1 MNFYF
6 RLLQVVVG
14 DIHVFD
20 LTSNPGLLAVS
31 SGTASISTGA
41 LTLIHLINLDY
52 FKITLS
58 QVDLMAQSLP
68 KINEFRGILDTK
80 IFTLHK
86 ALDSVLPKTRSKRWD
101 ALGSGIKWMAGNA
114 DADDLVDIYKNFD
127 DLHSKQKELIDSNND
142 QIKLNDVF
150 EDRINELSRLISQS
164 IPAKIN
170 ETVDSLQF
178 VNLMINLDL
187 ARSKLEDIHE
197 AISLSRIKVLSKNIL
212 GEKELEFIAGELKRQ
227 KVNFTSTSEMFTY
240 LTPSFHYENEV
251 IHFHIH
257 IPQVENGFEKLII
270 EPLTKDNK
278 EIEIAFNEI
287 LIKNEKTFA
296 IIENCHEAAT
306 ATICFPS
313 QLKNIEDNQCIA
325 KLARAQHADCIFK
338 EIGQKPSAKLI
349 GDGQLLVKN
358 VIQPILLINSCG
370 MGSHSITG
378 SFLISFRNCSV
389 TVFNNRCRLSIRNHK
404 QAVTIVP
411 NVFQNTRHMFRSSSH
426 PFL

>member
-41 LTLIHLINLDY
+41 LTLTHLINLDY

-127 DLHSKQKELIDSNND
+127 NLHSKQKELIDSNND

-178 VNLMINLDL
+178 INLMINLDL

-197 AISLSRIKVLSKNIL
+197 AISLSRIKVLSKKYP
-212 GEKELEFIAGELKRQ
+212 GRKRVGIHCWRV
-227 KVNFTSTSEMFTY
+227 KKTKSKFYIYERNVY
-240 LTPSFHYENEV
+240 LPY
-251 IHFHIH
+251 
-257 IPQVENGFEKLII
+257 
-270 EPLTKDNK
+270 
-278 EIEIAFNEI
+278 
-287 LIKNEKTFA
+287 
-296 IIENCHEAAT
+296 
-306 ATICFPS
+306 
-313 QLKNIEDNQCIA
+313 
-325 KLARAQHADCIFK
+325 
-338 EIGQKPSAKLI
+338 
-349 GDGQLLVKN
+349 
-358 VIQPILLINSCG
+358 
-370 MGSHSITG
+370 
-378 SFLISFRNCSV
+378 SFLPLRK
-389 TVFNNRCRLSIRNHK
+389 R
-404 QAVTIVP
+404 
-411 NVFQNTRHMFRSSSH
+411 SH
-426 PFL
+426 PFSHPHSTSRKWIRETDHRAPD